1 MKKYQTV
8 PVATGGQI
16 KELASALVEAIPRG
30 LSFEDAQY
38 WIGKKNKLASEMRKI
53 LVRSNGNEH
62 SEAISSWE
70 NFYRDYF
77 GLNIDLSVVSVSKKP
92 IEGKWRLLVIADIT
106 LETLYAKCK
115 GLFPCWLWT
124 NDNLDK
130 KVIYNE
136 RDAKNGAYAI
146 WARDEVEADEKY
158 KNLSANQIK
167 GMNIKT
173 ETLAERL
180 IHELKHFKE
189 TGKHLDIKNITLC
202 SGSRY
207 SDGSVPFV
215 DWSDDDKLY
224 VYWYFPDDSSDNLRA
239 REAVS
244 N

>member
-38 WIGKKNKLASEMRKI
+38 WVGRKGKLANEMRKI
-53 LVRSNGNEH
+53 FIQSNSNEH
-62 SEAISSWE
+62 FEVLSFWQ
-70 NFYRDYF
+70 NFYKEL
-77 GLNIDLSVVSVSKKP
+77 GLKLDLSNLVIPEKP
-92 IEGKWRLLVIADIT
+92 SEGNWRLLVIADLA

-136 RDAKNGAYAI
+136 RDAKNGSYAI
-146 WARDEVEADEKY
+146 WVKDEMEADEKY